1 MNFGRKQNMEE
12 NREQPTIIPA
22 TALNGANE
30 NCAMSEVGS
39 QEGEANLGKFKSV
52 QALMDAYQSL
62 QSEFT
67 KKCQMLSELKKDKT
81 ADLSQKNLEENVEN
95 NEISS
100 TQEGESEKIDDETL
114 ENSEEEKLK
123 QFLLENSEAK
133 EYVEEIKKRFSSTAP
148 KQQNPYS
155 VAWAEVVLN
164 HLKEGSLS
172 DTIINQYVLSDEK
185 VKNKIIEEYLTGLT
199 NSNPPIIMS
208 SQSGERL
215 SGVLPDSPKS
225 LAEAKR
231 IMSKMFS

>member
-1 MNFGRKQNMEE
+1 MEE

-30 NCAMSEVGS
+30 DCAMSEVGS
-39 QEGEANLGKFKSV
+39 QEGEANKGKYKTV

-95 NEISS
+95 NESLNSS
-100 TQEGESEKIDDETL
+100 NQEVESEKIDDETL

-133 EYVEEIKKRFSSTAP
+133 EYVEEIKKRFSSTAT

-155 VAWAEVVLN
+155 VAWAEVVLS